1 MPICY
6 LHTTS
11 PRPRFYRVEIAA
23 NLFGEWSVL
32 REWGVCGRR
41 GSQRIAL
48 FSDLRTAS
56 KAADRARN
64 RMLRRGY
71 QRG

>member
-1 MPICY
+1 
-6 LHTTS
+6 
-11 PRPRFYRVEIAA
+11 VEIAA

-32 REWGVCGRR
+32 REWGFCGRS
-41 GSQRIAL
+41 GNQKIAL
-48 FSDLRTAS
+48 FSDLRSAS